1 MCGRA
6 ACEIWNAA
14 KEKESMRKPQLL
26 MGPLALALL
35 GMAFCLWSAFGND
48 INFCVTAGCSLYQD
62 FSIGGVSLWW
72 LGMTAFAG
80 LFLLA
85 LVGASAWGVVFSA
98 LALTGDIALLLLMVF
113 TAPCISCLV
122 VAVFFALSFC
132 AFRRAY
138 ADEERRGPQRHSLL
152 LLIWMALFLVNVGVA
167 VRSQNDVWA
176 INDLVPNE
184 EGNIAPSV
192 RMFFSPSCPSCR
204 QGVDIL
210 SGKVDVGFYPVT
222 ESPEDLIKIL
232 AMRKHLDD
240 GLSMAEALAQSQKAV
255 REDVSLWS
263 PDAVW
268 LRFRLL
274 RNKAHIFLA
283 GSRTIPFF
291 EYHGLPSMLVRQAQR
306 AATAPANA
314 ASPKP
319 HTPPPGSWDGTGSE
333 PSFLNDDP
341 IAGQCGNGRPC
352 P

>member
-1 MCGRA
+1 M
-6 ACEIWNAA
+6 
-14 KEKESMRKPQLL
+14 KKPQLL
-26 MGPLALALL
+26 MGPLTLALL

-72 LGMTAFAG
+72 LGTTAFTG

-98 LALTGDIALLLLMVF
+98 LALAVDALLLLLMVF

-122 VAVFFALSFC
+122 AAVFFALSFH

-138 ADEERRGPQRHSLL
+138 ADEERRDTRRTSVL
-152 LLIWMALFLVNVGVA
+152 LLIWMALFLVNVGMA
-167 VRSQNDVWA
+167 VRSQSDVWA
-176 INDLVPNE
+176 INELAPNE

-204 QGVDIL
+204 QGVEIL

-222 ESPEDLIKIL
+222 ESMDDLIKIL
-232 AMRKHLDD
+232 AMRAHLDE
-240 GLSMAEALAQSQKAV
+240 GLSMAEALTRAQKAT
-255 REDVSLWS
+255 RADVSLWT

-291 EYHGLPSMLVRQAQR
+291 EYHGLPSLLTRQAHRPAPQTPQTTGGPVPAPRPTAAAAR
-306 AATAPANA
+306 AL
-314 ASPKP
+314 
-319 HTPPPGSWDGTGSE
+319 PPGSWDGTG
-333 PSFLNDDP
+333 PNPAFLDDSP

>member
-1 MCGRA
+1 M
-6 ACEIWNAA
+6 
-14 KEKESMRKPQLL
+14 KKPQLL

-62 FSIGGVSLWW
+62 FSLGGVSLWW
-72 LGMTAFAG
+72 LGTTAFAG

-98 LALTGDIALLLLMVF
+98 LALAGDALLLLLMVF
-113 TAPCISCLV
+113 TAPCISCLT
-122 VAVFFALSFC
+122 VAVFFALSYW

-138 ADEERRGPQRHSLL
+138 ADEERRGPQRPSILL
-152 LLIWMALFLVNVGVA
+152 LLWLALFLVNVGVA
-167 VRSQNDVWA
+167 VRSQNDVWP
-176 INDLVPNE
+176 INELAPNE
-184 EGNIAPSV
+184 EGYIAPSV

-204 QGVDIL
+204 KGVEIL

-222 ESPEDLIKIL
+222 EGPEDLIKIL
-232 AMRKHLDD
+232 AMRKHLDE
-240 GLSMAEALAQSQKAV
+240 GASMAEAMTQAQKAT
-255 REDVSLWS
+255 RDDVSLWT

-291 EYHGLPSMLVRQAQR
+291 EYHGLPAMLTREARRLQPQPSPSAAPG
-306 AATAPANA
+306 AATEQ
-314 ASPKP
+314 SRQ
-319 HTPPPGSWDGTGSE
+319 TPPPGSWDGTGAE
-333 PSFLNDDP
+333 PAFLNDNP
-341 IAGQCGNGRPC
+341 IAGQCGGGRPC

>member
-1 MCGRA
+1 
-6 ACEIWNAA
+6 
-14 KEKESMRKPQLL
+14 MRKPQLL

-98 LALTGDIALLLLMVF
+98 LALAGGVAVLLLMVF

-204 QGVDIL
+204 QGVEIL

-314 ASPKP
+314 ASPKT

>member
-1 MCGRA
+1 M
-6 ACEIWNAA
+6 
-14 KEKESMRKPQLL
+14 KKPQLL

-62 FSIGGVSLWW
+62 FTIGGVSLWW

-85 LVGASAWGVVFSA
+85 LVGASAWGVIFSA
-98 LALTGDIALLLLMVF
+98 LALLGDVALLLLMVF

-138 ADEERRGPQRHSLL
+138 ADEERRSTQRTSVLL
-152 LLIWMALFLVNVGVA
+152 LVWLALFLVNVGVA

-176 INDLVPNE
+176 INELSPNE

-204 QGVDIL
+204 QGIEIL

-222 ESPEDLIKIL
+222 EGPEDLIKIL
-232 AMRKHLDD
+232 YMRKQLDE
-240 GLSMAEALAQSQKAV
+240 GASMAEAMTQAQQAR

-263 PDAVW
+263 PDAIW

-306 AATAPANA
+306 AGMNPAPATATGTG
-314 ASPKP
+314 SPQ
-319 HTPPPGSWDGTGSE
+319 TPPPGSWDGTGAE
-333 PSFLNDDP
+333 PSFLNDNP
-341 IAGQCGNGRPC
+341 IAGQCGAGRPC